1 MHCSQ
6 VWWFITVSSYN
17 IDLQGKHW
25 GRVGF
30 HYAKRESDTTTTTV
44 LRETT
49 KTSYRRELGTDQTAK
64 SNTRKKVGAEEEN

>member
-6 VWWFITVSSYN
+6 IWWFITVSSYN
-17 IDLQGKHW
+17 IDLQGKYR

-44 LRETT
+44 LRGT
-49 KTSYRRELGTDQTAK
+49 KRIEDRSD
-64 SNTRKKVGAEEEN
+64 S